1 MPTFVK
7 TGYWDKLSKAPKGFL
22 NLEELIASSIGSG
35 LPGQVAFWGASGLG
49 GSSNLV
55 WDSVNSKLGIGV
67 SVPSGKLTVY
77 HPTATGITPISAANN
92 SIAYFASNGNSLYH
106 ILLDNQFSGTSAAAG
121 IRLANNAGLNVQ
133 MYLGSTTHVQS
144 ANRFTIE
151 ALNTASIS
159 LQSRGGD
166 IDLVTGGDNPTF
178 SKLRVFLNGNVGIGT
193 NLTDAG
199 FKLDVVG
206 GDARIN
212 TINIGLGGG
221 SIATNTRVGAS
232 ALNANT
238 TGTSNVAFGN
248 SAMLSN
254 TTGINNVV
262 VGTEAMYTSTTGS
275 NNNVIVGRQA
285 AYYCTAIVDSIAIG
299 AAALSNALN
308 SQRNI
313 AIGRQSMINSVSGND
328 NTAIGYRALYGS
340 ASSTYANNT
349 AIGSNALGNML
360 SGGNNTAIGYNA
372 GLNAPNFG
380 SNNTTSTNS
389 IYLGYQTSASANG
402 NTNEIVIGY
411 NIAGLGSNTTIIG
424 NSSTITTALR
434 GRLLLGT
441 TIDTGF
447 YQIDVNGST
456 RLNGYVAIGSG
467 PNGNGDL
474 QIGKALSI
482 GYITATG
489 LQGSLI
495 LGGTG
500 TTLNS
505 NSLTISSGG
514 YANTLGNAC
523 VSRYILAAA
532 PSSVGAN
539 SVTNLLVLDGQTL
552 KLNDGTS
559 AGINSF
565 YNAGIITVDLTVFEV
580 SSSGNS
586 NMYAGKFVF
595 RFKRYL
601 INNVGTFTDISAV
614 TNLYNSAD
622 ATLVGTTLQ
631 AVANGSNALDIRVTL
646 PSTAN
651 TAGYRMGANVTITK
665 VNQS

>member
-22 NLEELIASSIGSG
+22 NLEDLIASSIGSG

-55 WDSVNSKLGIGV
+55 WDNVNNRLGIGV
-67 SVPSGKLTVY
+67 SSPLYRFHVVSAATLDSVFNCTL
-77 HPTATGITPISAANN
+77 ATGNN
-92 SIAYFASNGNSLYH
+92 TIY
-106 ILLDNQFSGTSAAAG
+106 LDNDLG
-121 IRLANNAGLNVQ
+121 RGLRIHS
-133 MYLGSTTHVQS
+133 YGSTTTGTLIDGTINRASTSVIRTNSGTNTIVFGGLSNS
-144 ANRFTIE
+144 AQNMYFGNTNFT
-151 ALNTASIS
+151 LS
-159 LQSRGGD
+159 L
-166 IDLVTGGDNPTF
+166 DNSTN
-178 SKLRVFLNGNVGIGT
+178 SVSIGT
-193 NLTDAG
+193 KTFVG

-206 GDARIN
+206 GDARMN
-212 TINIGLGGG
+212 TVSIGLGGG

-360 SGGNNTAIGYNA
+360 SGGNNTAVGYNA
-372 GLNAPNFG
+372 GLNAPIFG

-411 NIAGLGSNTTIIG
+411 DVAGIGSNTTTIG

-441 TIDTGF
+441 LVDSGL
-447 YQIDVNGST
+447 YQLDVNGTARVSGAST
-456 RLNGYVAIGSG
+456 FN
-467 PNGNGDL
+467 
-474 QIGKALSI
+474 
-482 GYITATG
+482 
-489 LQGSLI
+489 
-495 LGGTG
+495 
-500 TTLNS
+500 
-505 NSLTISSGG
+505 NSLTNTIGGFVHSSVSSTNDAFYTLQSSNTRFYVNSGG
-514 YANTLGNAC
+514 YCKSTSSIVSDTNGSPSLNASAIAQIDSTTKGFLPPRMTTAQKNAIVSPAAGLVVYDTGLNKLC
-523 VSRYILAAA
+523 VFTT
-532 PSSVGAN
+532 GW
-539 SVTNLLVLDGQTL
+539 QTI
-552 KLNDGTS
+552 TS
-559 AGINSF
+559 A
-565 YNAGIITVDLTVFEV
+565 
-580 SSSGNS
+580 
-586 NMYAGKFVF
+586 
-595 RFKRYL
+595 
-601 INNVGTFTDISAV
+601 
-614 TNLYNSAD
+614 
-622 ATLVGTTLQ
+622 
-631 AVANGSNALDIRVTL
+631 
-646 PSTAN
+646 
-651 TAGYRMGANVTITK
+651 
-665 VNQS
+665 